1 MLFSSYEFIF
11 VFLPIVLIIFH
22 TLKKINF
29 IQSAKIFLVLASLF
43 FYAFWKVEY
52 VFILL
57 FSMFVNYN
65 IANMLLK
72 SSLLKKKGGGST
84 WHNI

>member
-1 MLFSSYEFIF
+1 MIFSSYEFIF
-11 VFLPIVLIIFH
+11 VFLPIVLGIFYL
-22 TLKKINF
+22 LKKFNHINY
-29 IQSAKIFLVLASLF
+29 AKIFLVLASLF

-65 IANMLLK
+65 LANILLK
-72 SSLLKKKGGGST
+72 TNSRGGYYGLV
-84 WHNI
+84 